1 MRARTELLLVSLPD
15 SVRCTLV
22 HVAHGDDLNSNCERG
37 VFVTTEQ
44 RSRTRS
50 VARAIATKRTADM
63 VCVLSTVEKLYLL
76 MYVHILRCVCVCVGV
91 V

>member
-22 HVAHGDDLNSNCERG
+22 HVAHGDDLKSNCERG

-63 VCVLSTVEKLYLL
+63 VCVLSKNCILL
-76 MYVHILRCVCVCVGV
+76 VAVRAPILRCLCVCVGV